1 MKKGTFL
8 NADIIEVIS
17 KMGHTDEIVIAD
29 AGLPIPD
36 GVKRIDLALKPGYP
50 DFMTV
55 LKALLEVYACESYVL
70 ASEIKEKNP
79 EMEKQ
84 IMEALGNSQEE
95 YMSHQAFK
103 DATVNAKAVIRTGEC
118 TPYANVILRS
128 GVIF

>member
-29 AGLPIPD
+29 AGLQIPD
-36 GVKRIDLALKPGYP
+36 GVRRIDLALKPGYP

-55 LKALLEVYACESYVL
+55 LKALLEVYACESYVM

-84 IMEALGNSQEE
+84 ILEALGDSQEE
-95 YMSHQAFK
+95 YVSHQAFK
-103 DATVNAKAVIRTGEC
+103 AATANAKAVIRTGEC

-128 GVIF
+128 GVLF

>member
-36 GVKRIDLALKPGYP
+36 GVRRIDLALKPGYP

-55 LKALLEVYACESYVL
+55 LKALLEVYACESYVM

-84 IMEALGNSQEE
+84 ILEALGDSQEE
-95 YMSHQAFK
+95 YVPHKAFK
-103 DATVNAKAVIRTGEC
+103 ATTANAKAVIRTGEC